1 MKASDLQLLLEA
13 RYLQYNQPS
22 FIEADPVSVPHLFSE
37 KGDIEISGF
46 LSALIAWGQRK
57 TIVQNAFRLMDM
69 MGREPLRFVQEAG
82 EEELSRVDHFVHRT
96 CNGTDMRALVL
107 SLRRVYSEMG
117 GLEAV
122 FSMGMQPGDTTVY
135 HAIVHARA
143 ALVSRTG
150 FPARTRKHLAD
161 PSSGSS
167 AKRINMF
174 LRWMVRNDR
183 RGVDFGIWKTIQP
196 SQLICPLDV
205 HTGNVARHLGLLT
218 RSANDWKAAIELTD
232 RLREF
237 CPEDPVKYDFSL
249 FGMGVFEGGMKG
261 IGE

>member
-1 MKASDLQLLLEA
+1 VLEA
-13 RYLQYNQPS
+13 S
-22 FIEADPVSVPHLFSE
+22 
-37 KGDIEISGF
+37 
-46 LSALIAWGQRK
+46 
-57 TIVQNAFRLMDM
+57 
-69 MGREPLRFVQEAG
+69 
-82 EEELSRVDHFVHRT
+82 EEELTRLDRFVHRT

-122 FSMGMQPGDTTVY
+122 FSMGMQPGDPTVY
-135 HAIVHARA
+135 HGIVQARA
-143 ALVSRTG
+143 ALVSGPG
-150 FPARTRKHLAD
+150 FPGRTRKHLAD

-174 LRWMVRNDR
+174 LRWMVRSDR
-183 RGVDFGIWKTIQP
+183 RGVDFGIWNRIQP

-218 RSANDWKAAIELTD
+218 RSANDWKAAIELTG
-232 RLREF
+232 RLREL

-249 FGMGVFEGGMKG
+249 FGMGVFEGQGSG
-261 IGE
+261 SS